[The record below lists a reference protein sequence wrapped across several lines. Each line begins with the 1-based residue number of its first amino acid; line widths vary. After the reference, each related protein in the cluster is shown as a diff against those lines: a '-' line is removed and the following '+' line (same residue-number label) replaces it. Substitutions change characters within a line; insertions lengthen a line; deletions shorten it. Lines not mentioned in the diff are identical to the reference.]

1 MGDTAR
7 VPKAYLMGNNS
18 ETTAT
23 EKKAKIWKLEQLMG
37 EGAWWQFKNKK
48 MIWLKL

>member
-18 ETTAT
+18 DTTAT
-23 EKKAKIWKLEQLMG
+23 EKK
-37 EGAWWQFKNKK
+37 
-48 MIWLKL
+48 LKYEN